1 MTLFTC
7 IDIPNGERFM
17 SNLNITYIKYLLQW
31 FKNDT
36 KFAARRYITTNKDA
50 AILVKKSNKLL

>member
-1 MTLFTC
+1 
-7 IDIPNGERFM
+7 M